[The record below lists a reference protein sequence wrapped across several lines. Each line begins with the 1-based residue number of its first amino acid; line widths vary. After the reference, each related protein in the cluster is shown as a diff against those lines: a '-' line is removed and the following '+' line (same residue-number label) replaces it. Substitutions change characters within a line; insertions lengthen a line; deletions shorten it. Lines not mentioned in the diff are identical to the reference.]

1 MGCHKTWSFRKS
13 AETGRVRSCRKMT
26 AFLVASF
33 YLLFLPSLSS
43 SATARQILDL
53 LKENDSIVVADHSGR
68 ILLEKDA
75 DIKRI
80 PASTLKILTVLA
92 AFHFLGPDYRFITK
106 FYTDDNANLKI
117 RGYGDPLLISEVIE
131 EISSVLARKISM
143 CNSVIVDD
151 SYFTNNSAIP
161 GVSDSANPYDAPLSA
176 LSANFNT
183 VFFKRNRKGEIVSAE
198 PQTPIIPYLVDKIG
212 KNYKGDR
219 ISLFGNQH
227 EAAIYTGHLL
237 LHFLKENGV
246 VCEETVQCGTIL
258 PEDRLIYTYSA
269 ISTIREAAKGLFEFS
284 NNFMANQ
291 IMLVLGAEVFGPP
304 ATLEKGRQ
312 AVLDYADTL
321 GLSGIRV
328 AEGSGISRQN
338 RLSARDMLRILKEFE
353 PCRRLL
359 ISRGLTYYKTGTLDG
374 IQTRAGYM
382 ETDEGSSFFVIFLNT
397 PGGDADRLLDLIAG
411 KWGPPG
417 R

>member
-1 MGCHKTWSFRKS
+1 
-13 AETGRVRSCRKMT
+13 
-26 AFLVASF
+26 
-33 YLLFLPSLSS
+33 
-43 SATARQILDL
+43 
-53 LKENDSIVVADHSGR
+53 
-68 ILLEKDA
+68 
-75 DIKRI
+75 
-80 PASTLKILTVLA
+80 
-92 AFHFLGPDYRFITK
+92 
-106 FYTDDNANLKI
+106 
-117 RGYGDPLLISEVIE
+117 
-131 EISSVLARKISM
+131 
-143 CNSVIVDD
+143 
-151 SYFTNNSAIP
+151 
-161 GVSDSANPYDAPLSA
+161 
-176 LSANFNT
+176 
-183 VFFKRNRKGEIVSAE
+183 
-198 PQTPIIPYLVDKIG
+198 
-212 KNYKGDR
+212 
-219 ISLFGNQH
+219 
-227 EAAIYTGHLL
+227 
-237 LHFLKENGV
+237 
-246 VCEETVQCGTIL
+246 
-258 PEDRLIYTYSA
+258 
-269 ISTIREAAKGLFEFS
+269 
-284 NNFMANQ
+284 MANQ